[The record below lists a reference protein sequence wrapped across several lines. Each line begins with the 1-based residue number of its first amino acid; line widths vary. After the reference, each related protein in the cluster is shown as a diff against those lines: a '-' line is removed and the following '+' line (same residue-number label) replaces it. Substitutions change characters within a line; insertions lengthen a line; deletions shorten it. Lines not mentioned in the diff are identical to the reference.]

1 MLRIK
6 YELISRGISQTEFA
20 KSAGL
25 KPQAVSRIVN
35 GLEPPYTKRGERI
48 AAALGWEGD
57 PSELFEEVTMYAKPT
72 TLGQLQADNAKLR
85 NDADLLRAMLSQERL
100 EKQCYM
106 SENAELQETLQ
117 RRTEQFE
124 GMTNMWAKRGVENF
138 KLRELVA
145 DMWRFTGTACKK
157 YPRLFDPSAQGG
169 QMVYPN
175 MLDSFEQRMRE
186 LGVEVD
192 V

>member
-1 MLRIK
+1 MSMLRIK

-85 NDADLLRAMLSQERL
+85 EQMERLVTLLRADCDIEASWDGLRKFWSIGLTEDGCLMRDRACKAEA
-100 EKQCYM
+100 
-106 SENAELQETLQ
+106 ENA
-117 RRTEQFE
+117 
-124 GMTNMWAKRGVENF
+124 
-138 KLRELVA
+138 KLRLLVR
-145 DMWRFTGTACKK
+145 DMYKSMNISCQFSHAIPAGTMAHIKN
-157 YPRLFDPSAQGG
+157 RVIG
-169 QMVYPN
+169 
-175 MLDSFEQRMRE
+175 

-192 V
+192 E

>member
-1 MLRIK
+1 MSMLRIK

-72 TLGQLQADNAKLR
+72 TLGQLQTDNAKLR
-85 NDADLLRAMLSQERL
+85 
-100 EKQCYM
+100 
-106 SENAELQETLQ
+106 
-117 RRTEQFE
+117 
-124 GMTNMWAKRGVENF
+124 
-138 KLRELVA
+138 ELVE
-145 DMWRFTGTACKK
+145 D
-157 YPRLFDPSAQGG
+157 
-169 QMVYPN
+169 
-175 MLDSFEQRMRE
+175 MLDCIQIRAAFSRPPTEEMYEMFYKRARE
-186 LGVEVD
+186 LGVD
-192 V
+192 